1 MKARLQGYSVYL
13 DPVLDQAIIANLKDQ
28 RNISATLRAWILV
41 GFEQQ
46 SGSER
51 SISARVDPETM
62 ATLVEIA
69 LADRLAEMETQVAQ
83 LPQVIRQ
90 IVEASLAEALAGQT
104 MPTIGRQTENESAA
118 DLLAVFDSQLLI
130 D

>member
-13 DPVLDQAIIANLKDQ
+13 DPVLDQAIITYLKDQ

-46 SGSER
+46 SGSAR

-104 MPTIGRQTENESAA
+104 MPTIGCQTENESAA